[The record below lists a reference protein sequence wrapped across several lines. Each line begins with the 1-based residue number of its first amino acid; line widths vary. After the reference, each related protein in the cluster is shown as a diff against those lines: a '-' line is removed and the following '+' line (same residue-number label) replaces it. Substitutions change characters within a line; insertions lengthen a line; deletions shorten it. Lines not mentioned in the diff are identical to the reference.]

1 MAKEIKVKTNYF
13 FKELSNQGKIS
24 NIISGIKRALQNY
37 KRANSAL
44 WVTSLCFY
52 TLLSLVPIFAIL
64 FSLGNWLGVAE
75 NLIKQLNKYSPLN
88 EEMINFLIT
97 FSENLLENARS
108 GVLAGIGFLFLG
120 WTLITMFSIIEKAF
134 NDIWQVSKT
143 RMILRKITDYV
154 ACFLLFPLLILTVN
168 GSMIILGKKLEG
180 IYDISPYLIQLVPIL
195 TLLLF
200 FTALYM
206 LIPNTNVRFIPAF
219 FSAIFVTLFFAGF
232 QHLFILLQV
241 MIITYNK
248 IYGSFSGIF
257 IFFFWLK
264 IMWFFVILGAH
275 LSYFLQNKELKLDSF
290 NVRDMSFKSKECA
303 TLMIIYELIK
313 RYRDDLHPATVLEIA
328 EEYNLSYNLVLY
340 ILEIFEDNGLV
351 AEVINEKSRYDRSY
365 VIVNNI
371 DRINF
376 QRIFSALENYGENID
391 LIINNRNKI
400 FFEIVEN
407 KNYEVILKDIKVDNV
422 K

>member
-1 MAKEIKVKTNYF
+1 MAKEIKEKTDYF
-13 FKELSNQGKIS
+13 FKELSNQGKMS
-24 NIISGIKRALQNY
+24 NIISGVKRALQNY

-340 ILEIFEDNGLV
+340 ILEIFEDNGIV

-407 KNYEVILKDIKVDNV
+407 KDYETILKDIVLDEK
-422 K
+422 

>member
-1 MAKEIKVKTNYF
+1 MAREIKAKTDYF
-13 FKELSNQGKIS
+13 FKELSNQGKMS

-376 QRIFSALENYGENID
+376 QRIFLALENYGENID

-407 KNYEVILKDIKVDNV
+407 KNYEVILKDIKVDNI

>member
-328 EEYNLSYNLVLY
+328 EVYNLSYNLVLY
-340 ILEIFEDNGLV
+340 ILEIFEDNGIV
-351 AEVINEKSRYDRSY
+351 AEVINEKSRYERSY
-365 VIVNNI
+365 VIANNI

-407 KNYEVILKDIKVDNV
+407 KNYEVILKDINIDEV

>member
-232 QHLFILLQV
+232 QNLFILLQV

-340 ILEIFEDNGLV
+340 ILEIFEDNGIV

-407 KNYEVILKDIKVDNV
+407 KNYEVILKDINIDEV

>member
-219 FSAIFVTLFFAGF
+219 FSAIFVTLFFAGV

-340 ILEIFEDNGLV
+340 ILEIFEENGLV

-407 KNYEVILKDIKVDNV
+407 KNYEVILKDIKVDNI

>member
-340 ILEIFEDNGLV
+340 ILEIFEDNGIV
-351 AEVINEKSRYDRSY
+351 AEVINEKSRYERSY
-365 VIVNNI
+365 VIANNI

-407 KNYEVILKDIKVDNV
+407 KNYEVILKDINIDEV

>member
-407 KNYEVILKDIKVDNV
+407 KNYEVILKDIKVDNI

>member
-24 NIISGIKRALQNY
+24 NIISGIKRALQSY

-340 ILEIFEDNGLV
+340 ILEIFEDNGIV

-376 QRIFSALENYGENID
+376 QRIFLALENYGENID

-407 KNYEVILKDIKVDNV
+407 KNYEVILKDIKVDNI

>member
-340 ILEIFEDNGLV
+340 ILEIFEENGLV
-351 AEVINEKSRYDRSY
+351 AEVINEKNRYDRSY

-407 KNYEVILKDIKVDNV
+407 KNYEVILKDIKVDNI

>member
-340 ILEIFEDNGLV
+340 ILEIFEENGLV

-376 QRIFSALENYGENID
+376 QRIFSVLENYGENID

-407 KNYEVILKDIKVDNV
+407 KNYEVILKDIKVDNI

>member
-340 ILEIFEDNGLV
+340 ILEIFEENGLV

-376 QRIFSALENYGENID
+376 QRIFLALENYGENID

-407 KNYEVILKDIKVDNV
+407 KNYEVILKDIKVDNI

>member
-328 EEYNLSYNLVLY
+328 EVYNLSYNLVLY
-340 ILEIFEDNGLV
+340 ILEIFEENGLV

-407 KNYEVILKDIKVDNV
+407 KNYEVILKDIKVDNI

>member
-1 MAKEIKVKTNYF
+1 VAKEIKVKTNYF

-340 ILEIFEDNGLV
+340 ILEIFEENGLV

-407 KNYEVILKDIKVDNV
+407 KNYEVILKDIKVDNI

>member
-1 MAKEIKVKTNYF
+1 MAKEIKEKTDYF
-13 FKELSNQGKIS
+13 FKELSNQGKMS
-24 NIISGIKRALQNY
+24 NIISGVKRALQNY

-134 NDIWQVSKT
+134 NDIWQVSKS

-206 LIPNTNVRFIPAF
+206 LIPNTSVKFIPAF
-219 FSAIFVTLFFAGF
+219 FSAIFVTLF
-232 QHLFILLQV
+232 LLDF
-241 MIITYNK
+241 N
-248 IYGSFSGIF
+248 IF
-257 IFFFWLK
+257 
-264 IMWFFVILGAH
+264 
-275 LSYFLQNKELKLDSF
+275 LS
-290 NVRDMSFKSKECA
+290 C
-303 TLMIIYELIK
+303 
-313 RYRDDLHPATVLEIA
+313 YRL
-328 EEYNLSYNLVLY
+328 
-340 ILEIFEDNGLV
+340 
-351 AEVINEKSRYDRSY
+351 
-365 VIVNNI
+365 
-371 DRINF
+371 
-376 QRIFSALENYGENID
+376 
-391 LIINNRNKI
+391 
-400 FFEIVEN
+400 
-407 KNYEVILKDIKVDNV
+407 
-422 K
+422 

>member
-313 RYRDDLHPATVLEIA
+313 RYRDDMHPATVLEIA

-340 ILEIFEDNGLV
+340 ILEIFEDNGIV

-407 KNYEVILKDIKVDNV
+407 KNYEVILKDIKVDEH
-422 K
+422 

>member
-340 ILEIFEDNGLV
+340 ILEIFEDNGIV

>member
-313 RYRDDLHPATVLEIA
+313 RYRDDLHPATVLEMA

-407 KNYEVILKDIKVDNV
+407 KNYEVILKDIKVDNI

>member
-232 QHLFILLQV
+232 QNLFILLQV

-340 ILEIFEDNGLV
+340 ILEIFEDNGIV

-407 KNYEVILKDIKVDNV
+407 KNYEVILKDIKVDNI

>member
-1 MAKEIKVKTNYF
+1 MAKEIKGKTDYF

-340 ILEIFEDNGLV
+340 ILEIFEENGLV

-376 QRIFSALENYGENID
+376 QRIFSVLEEYGENIE
-391 LIINNRNKI
+391 LIINNKNRV

-407 KNYEVILKDIKVDNV
+407 KDYEIVLKDIALDEK
-422 K
+422 

>member
-313 RYRDDLHPATVLEIA
+313 RYRNDMPPATVMEIA

-340 ILEIFEDNGLV
+340 ILEVFEENGMV
-351 AEVINEKSRYDRSY
+351 AEVINEKSRYERIY
-365 VIVNNI
+365 VITNNI
-371 DRINF
+371 ERINF
-376 QRIFSALENYGENID
+376 KRIFSVLEEYGENIE
-391 LIINNRNKI
+391 LIINNKNRV

-407 KNYEVILKDIKVDNV
+407 KDYEIILKDIALDEK
-422 K
+422 

>member
-340 ILEIFEDNGLV
+340 ILEIFEDNGIV

-407 KNYEVILKDIKVDNV
+407 KDYEVILKDIKVDNV

>member
-24 NIISGIKRALQNY
+24 NIISGIKRALQSY

-340 ILEIFEDNGLV
+340 ILEIFEDNGIV

-407 KNYEVILKDIKVDNV
+407 KNYEVILKDIKVDNI

>member
-340 ILEIFEDNGLV
+340 ILEIFEENGLV

-407 KNYEVILKDIKVDNV
+407 KNYEVILKDINIDEV

>member
-206 LIPNTNVRFIPAF
+206 LIPNKNVRFIPAF

-340 ILEIFEDNGLV
+340 ILEIFEDNGIV

-407 KNYEVILKDIKVDNV
+407 KNYEVILKDIKIDNI

>member
-1 MAKEIKVKTNYF
+1 VAKEIKVKTNYF

-340 ILEIFEDNGLV
+340 ILEIFEDNGIV

-407 KNYEVILKDIKVDNV
+407 KNYEVILKDIKVDNI

>member
-340 ILEIFEDNGLV
+340 ILEIFEENGLV

-376 QRIFSALENYGENID
+376 QRIFLALENYGENID

-407 KNYEVILKDIKVDNV
+407 KNYEVILNNIKVDNV

>member
-1 MAKEIKVKTNYF
+1 MAKEIKGKTDYF

-340 ILEIFEDNGLV
+340 ILEIFEDNGIV
-351 AEVINEKSRYDRSY
+351 AEVINEKSRYERSY
-365 VIVNNI
+365 VIANNI

-407 KNYEVILKDIKVDNV
+407 KNYEVILKDINIDEV

>member
-1 MAKEIKVKTNYF
+1 MAKEIKEKTDYF
-13 FKELSNQGKIS
+13 FKELSNQGKMS
-24 NIISGIKRALQNY
+24 NIISGVKRALQNY

-248 IYGSFSGIF
+248 INGSFSGIF

-340 ILEIFEDNGLV
+340 ILEIFEDNGIV

>member
-340 ILEIFEDNGLV
+340 ILEIFEDNGIV

-407 KNYEVILKDIKVDNV
+407 KSYEVILKDINIDEV

>member
-1 MAKEIKVKTNYF
+1 MAKEIKEKTDYF
-13 FKELSNQGKIS
+13 FKELSNQGKMS
-24 NIISGIKRALQNY
+24 NIISGVKRALQNY

-290 NVRDMSFKSKECA
+290 NVRDISFKSRECA

-313 RYRDDLHPATVLEIA
+313 RYRNDMPPATVMEIA

-340 ILEIFEDNGLV
+340 ILEVFEENGMV

>member
-1 MAKEIKVKTNYF
+1 MAKEIKEKTDYF
-13 FKELSNQGKIS
+13 FKELSNQGKMS
-24 NIISGIKRALQNY
+24 NIISGVKRALQNY

-340 ILEIFEDNGLV
+340 ILEIFEDNGIV

>member
-75 NLIKQLNKYSPLN
+75 NIIKQLNKYSPFN
-88 EEMINFLIT
+88 EEMRNFLIT
-97 FSENLLENARS
+97 FCENLLENARS

-340 ILEIFEDNGLV
+340 ILEIFEDNGIV

>member
-88 EEMINFLIT
+88 EEMLNFLIT

-340 ILEIFEDNGLV
+340 ILEIFEDNGIV

-407 KNYEVILKDIKVDNV
+407 KNYEVILKDINIDEV

>member
-1 MAKEIKVKTNYF
+1 MAKEIKEKTDYF
-13 FKELSNQGKIS
+13 FKELSNQGKMS
-24 NIISGIKRALQNY
+24 NIISGVKRALQNY

-407 KNYEVILKDIKVDNV
+407 KNYEVILKDIKVDNI